1 MNNAAIHL
9 CHTGHAEKSANRWK
23 PGFETDGVGDAVR
36 MAWMRGL
43 LGRGSPSGRPDE
55 TCFVPMR
62 VQCCNLNTC
71 IACRCADEP
80 ASRATAQPHGG
91 TRRRPAADETRALA
105 PANGADRPGR
115 GRQRT
120 VTRTRQTPP
129 HGRGPAPVAEPRGR
143 VRVDHC
149 ICEPSVLAL
158 YPAAEPSAEPRPA
171 SAHGPRRRTYDTRHI
186 QIHLT
191 YRSCDLIVST

>member
-62 VQCCNLNTC
+62 VQCCNLYCMPVRRRTGESRDRT
-71 IACRCADEP
+71 AARRHP
-80 ASRATAQPHGG
+80 AAPGGGRDSSARARERRGPTG
-91 TRRRPAADETRALA
+91 TRAIA
-105 PANGADRPGR
+105 GDR
-115 GRQRT
+115 
-120 VTRTRQTPP
+120 VTRTAADTASRPGT
-129 HGRGPAPVAEPRGR
+129 APVAEPRGR
-143 VRVDHC
+143 VRESIIVFVNRAC
-149 ICEPSVLAL
+149 LPSI
-158 YPAAEPSAEPRPA
+158 PQRSRQPSRDPRVRARPPPP
-171 SAHGPRRRTYDTRHI
+171 HTPTIRHAT
-186 QIHLT
+186 QTPHT
-191 YRSCDLIVST
+191 

>member
-1 MNNAAIHL
+1 MPQFIFA
-9 CHTGHAEKSANRWK
+9 TRDTPKK
-23 PGFETDGVGDAVR
+23 VQTDGNPGLKPMALAMPCGWPGCVDCWAADPRAAAPTRRASCRCACNAV
-36 MAWMRGL
+36 
-43 LGRGSPSGRPDE
+43 
-55 TCFVPMR
+55 
-62 VQCCNLNTC
+62 TC

-115 GRQRT
+115 GRQSRA
-120 VTRTRQTPP
+120 R
-129 HGRGPAPVAEPRGR
+129 GRHRLTAGAPAPVAEPRGR

-158 YPAAEPSAEPRPA
+158 YPAAEPSAEPRSA
-171 SAHGPRRRTYDTRHI
+171 SAHGPRRRTHPRYDTRHK
-186 QIHLT
+186 HLT
-191 YRSCDLIVST
+191 RDLNVST

>member
-62 VQCCNLNTC
+62 VQCCNLYC
-71 IACRCADEP
+71 MP
-80 ASRATAQPHGG
+80 V
-91 TRRRPAADETRALA
+91 RRRTGESRDRTAARRHPAAPGGGRDSSARARTA
-105 PANGADRPGR
+105 RTDRDAGDS
-115 GRQRT
+115 Q
-120 VTRTRQTPP
+120 TRTRQTPP

-171 SAHGPRRRTYDTRHI
+171 SAHGPRRRTHPRYDTRHK
-186 QIHLT
+186 HLT
-191 YRSCDLIVST
+191 RDLNVST

>member
-62 VQCCNLNTC
+62 VQCCNRC

-105 PANGADRPGR
+105 RERR
-115 GRQRT
+115 GPTGTRAT

-158 YPAAEPSAEPRPA
+158 YPAAEPSAEPRSA
-171 SAHGPRRRTYDTRHI
+171 SAHGPRRRTHPRYDTRHK
-186 QIHLT
+186 HLT
-191 YRSCDLIVST
+191 RDLNVST

>member
-62 VQCCNLNTC
+62 VQCCN
-71 IACRCADEP
+71 E
-80 ASRATAQPHGG
+80 
-91 TRRRPAADETRALA
+91 
-105 PANGADRPGR
+105 
-115 GRQRT
+115 
-120 VTRTRQTPP
+120 
-129 HGRGPAPVAEPRGR
+129 
-143 VRVDHC
+143 
-149 ICEPSVLAL
+149 
-158 YPAAEPSAEPRPA
+158 
-171 SAHGPRRRTYDTRHI
+171 
-186 QIHLT
+186 
-191 YRSCDLIVST
+191 

>member
-115 GRQRT
+115 GRQSHAHAADTASRPGT
-120 VTRTRQTPP
+120 GA
-129 HGRGPAPVAEPRGR
+129 GRGAARSRGR

-171 SAHGPRRRTYDTRHI
+171 SAHGPRRRTHPRYDTRHK
-186 QIHLT
+186 HLT
-191 YRSCDLIVST
+191 RDLNVST

>member
-1 MNNAAIHL
+1 MQ
-9 CHTGHAEKSANRWK
+9 
-23 PGFETDGVGDAVR
+23 TDGNPGLKPMALAMPCGWPGCVDCWAADPRAAAPTRRASCRCACNAV
-36 MAWMRGL
+36 
-43 LGRGSPSGRPDE
+43 
-55 TCFVPMR
+55 
-62 VQCCNLNTC
+62 TC

-105 PANGADRPGR
+105 RERR
-115 GRQRT
+115 GPTGTRAT

-129 HGRGPAPVAEPRGR
+129 HSRGPAPVAEPRGR

-171 SAHGPRRRTYDTRHI
+171 SAHGPRRRTHPRYDTRHK
-186 QIHLT
+186 HLT
-191 YRSCDLIVST
+191 RDLNVST

>member
-115 GRQRT
+115 GRQSRA
-120 VTRTRQTPP
+120 RGRPPPP

-171 SAHGPRRRTYDTRHI
+171 SAHGPRRRTHPRYDTRHK
-186 QIHLT
+186 HLT
-191 YRSCDLIVST
+191 RDLNVST

>member
-1 MNNAAIHL
+1 MPQFIFA
-9 CHTGHAEKSANRWK
+9 TRDTPKK
-23 PGFETDGVGDAVR
+23 VQTDGNPGLKPMALAMPCGWPGCVDCWAADPRAAAPTRRASCRCACNAV
-36 MAWMRGL
+36 
-43 LGRGSPSGRPDE
+43 
-55 TCFVPMR
+55 
-62 VQCCNLNTC
+62 TC

-115 GRQRT
+115 GRQSPA
-120 VTRTRQTPP
+120 RTRQTPP

-171 SAHGPRRRTYDTRHI
+171 SAHGPRRRTHPRYDTRHK
-186 QIHLT
+186 HLT
-191 YRSCDLIVST
+191 RDLNVST

>member
-62 VQCCNLNTC
+62 VQCCNLYCMPVRRRTGESRDRT
-71 IACRCADEP
+71 AARRHP
-80 ASRATAQPHGG
+80 AAPGGGRDSSARARERRGPTG
-91 TRRRPAADETRALA
+91 TRA
-105 PANGADRPGR
+105 
-115 GRQRT
+115 T

-158 YPAAEPSAEPRPA
+158 YPAAEPSAEPRSA
-171 SAHGPRRRTYDTRHI
+171 SAHGPRRRTHPRYDTRHK
-186 QIHLT
+186 HLT
-191 YRSCDLIVST
+191 RDLNVST

>member
-62 VQCCNLNTC
+62 VQCCNLYCMPVRRRTGESRDRT
-71 IACRCADEP
+71 AARRHP
-80 ASRATAQPHGG
+80 AAPGGGRDSSARARERRGPTG
-91 TRRRPAADETRALA
+91 TRA
-105 PANGADRPGR
+105 
-115 GRQRT
+115 T
-120 VTRTRQTPP
+120 VTRTRQPPP

-158 YPAAEPSAEPRPA
+158 YPAAEPSAEPRSA
-171 SAHGPRRRTYDTRHI
+171 SAHGPRRRTHPRYDTRHK
-186 QIHLT
+186 HLT
-191 YRSCDLIVST
+191 RDLNVST

>member
-43 LGRGSPSGRPDE
+43 LEAADPRAAAPTRRASCR
-55 TCFVPMR
+55 CA
-62 VQCCNLNTC
+62 CNAVTC

-115 GRQRT
+115 GRQSRA
-120 VTRTRQTPP
+120 RGRPPPP

-158 YPAAEPSAEPRPA
+158 YPAAEPSAEPRSA
-171 SAHGPRRRTYDTRHI
+171 SAHGPRRRTHPRYDTRHK
-186 QIHLT
+186 HLT
-191 YRSCDLIVST
+191 RDLNVST